1 MCKKR
6 FLICLLILFYC
17 LLILFYCLPGSS
29 EEIRVAVAS
38 NFAAPM
44 NEIARE
50 FEQSSGHTVHLS
62 FGSSGKFFAQIKHG
76 APFQVFFSADQA
88 KPQALEQEGLVVV
101 GSRFTYASGALVLW
115 SRTLELGDNGANIL
129 RSGEFNKLALANPR
143 LAPYGVAAEEVLTN
157 LQLREITK
165 PKWVQGENIAQ
176 TWQFVHSGNAELGF
190 VARSQIVH
198 QEKEAGFVW
207 IVPPAL
213 YNPIRQD
220 AVLLRPGENNKAA
233 RELLDFVRSELAK
246 KIIEAYGYTMA
257 SE

>member
-6 FLICLLILFYC
+6 FLICLLLS
-17 LLILFYCLPGSS
+17 FYCLPGSS

-38 NFAAPM
+38 NFAAAM
-44 NEIARE
+44 NEIVNE
-50 FEQSSGHTVHLS
+50 FEQTSGHTVHLS
-62 FGSSGKFFAQIKHG
+62 FGSSGKFFAQLKHG
-76 APFQVFFSADQA
+76 APFHLFFSADQV
-88 KPQALEQEGLVVV
+88 KPLALEQEGLAVA
-101 GSRFTYASGALVLW
+101 GSRFTYALGALVLW
-115 SRTLELGDNGANIL
+115 SRTLELSDKGVNIL

-190 VARSQIVH
+190 VAMSQIVY
-198 QEKEAGFVW
+198 QENDVGFVW
-207 IVPPAL
+207 MVPSNL

-220 AVLLRPGENNKAA
+220 AVLLRTGESSRAA
-233 RELLDFVRSELAK
+233 RELLDFVRSEQAK
-246 KIIEAYGYTMA
+246 KIIEAYGYTTITEQT
-257 SE
+257 SVLE